1 MNNCKSIIYC
11 INNNIVVGAT
21 KTIQK
26 YFSYVL
32 NLFVFD
38 LALSLSL
45 SIIHSHTSIDY
56 VCVFVLSSFVFKN
69 KAQFKFLNKKQ
80 NEGE

>member
-26 YFSYVL
+26 CFSYVL

-45 SIIHSHTSIDY
+45 CLSFIPIHPSTK
-56 VCVFVLSSFVFKN
+56 FVYLFYHLLYLRTKHNLSF
-69 KAQFKFLNKKQ
+69 
-80 NEGE
+80 